1 MPPPPLPMTLLFG
14 NPFDWLS
21 FGVWTIIT
29 FTVFLG
35 LYIPVWR
42 SEWWKRW
49 ETPRGRLSSRGG
61 TSAMRYHLFYPPLW
75 INGPVWSLAFTLSAL
90 SITLLIKK
98 GRELSESVGLADDA
112 SLSTLVEVAILLWFL
127 QIWIHGIWTIYF
139 FYWGLPL
146 WSILHLML
154 AGCLAIAYAV
164 VAAYV
169 TLTALWFYLFFLILT
184 WLVALANLWIF
195 LGYTRRPLVIGNP
208 LAMWCKRGFNPV
220 PWAIYDYERGQTKIN
235 KNQNKRKLT
244 KNQNK

>member
-1 MPPPPLPMTLLFG
+1 MTFLFG

-21 FGVWTIIT
+21 FGVWSIIT

-49 ETPRGRLSSRGG
+49 ENGKGKLTSRGG
-61 TSAMRYHLFYPPLW
+61 TAAMRYHLFYPPLW
-75 INGPVWSLAFTLSAL
+75 INGPIWSLAFITSAL

-98 GRELSESVGLADDA
+98 GRDTTVGLADDD
-112 SLSTLVEVAILLWFL
+112 SFSSTTEIAILLWFL
-127 QIWIHGIWTIYF
+127 QIWVHGIWTIYF

-164 VAAYV
+164 VASFV
-169 TLTALWFYLFFLILT
+169 SLTALWFYLFFLILT
-184 WLVALANLWIF
+184 WLVALGNLWIF
-195 LGYTRRPLVIGNP
+195 LVYTRRPLVIGNP
-208 LAMWCKRGFNPV
+208 LVMWCKRGFNPV
-220 PWAIYDYERGQTKIN
+220 PWPIYEYETKQQP
-235 KNQNKRKLT
+235 KNHQNK
-244 KNQNK
+244 